1 MNKTLTLSMLLLA
14 QLFLVGSRLSAQT
27 KTNGTVSGSVADQQ
41 QKPLDY
47 ATVSLLKAKDS
58 SLVKGALTDDK
69 GHYQIS
75 GISAGNY
82 LVSVSVI
89 SYKKAFSKPFTISE
103 ANASFTIEKL
113 VLTAGTQQ
121 LKGVSVVAQK
131 PLIEH
136 KIDRTV
142 LNVENSVLAA
152 GNTALEILQK
162 APGVTLDKDDNI
174 SLKGK
179 QGVTVMINDKLTY
192 LSAAQLATLLRSTD
206 GNTIQSIEIITNP
219 SAKYDAA
226 GNSGIINIKLK
237 KNKSVGTNGSIILS
251 GGYGA
256 YPRTNE
262 SLTLNHKEGKFNFFG
277 SYNHGNRQRY
287 NQINIDRVVGSGSN
301 TTYFSQKTFMPETDY
316 QNNYRF
322 GTDYDITKKHTIGFL
337 VNGYFNGEQDNN
349 ITNTLIGAR
358 EGVTDSLQKTYSNL
372 HQTYKNFAF
381 NLNDR
386 LQLDTAG
393 QELAIDLDY
402 SKFNN
407 NNIAQY
413 NTNFF
418 LSDGQTQR
426 PLLSLRNQAP
436 SIISIKTGKADYTK
450 TLKKIGK
457 LEVGVKLSDVRT
469 DNDLQAQ
476 KLAGSSG
483 YLNDTTCS
491 NRFVYTEKISAAYVN
506 LSHTFKKLSVQVGLR
521 AENTSS
527 NGDLITKN
535 QVVNRNYLN
544 FFPSLFLQ
552 ESINAKNDLGFTY
565 SRRIDRPS
573 YDNLNPFVYYLDQ
586 YTYSQGNPFL
596 KPQYTQSFELNYTY
610 NKTINVSLGYSR
622 TSDVITEV
630 IQTVNKASYD
640 TQLNLQTQNAYS
652 INLNAP
658 FTFAKW
664 WTGNLNF
671 NGFYLGFKS
680 DSLLGAN
687 LSRGKVAFQAKA
699 LNTFTLGKV
708 FKAELSGDYQSPL
721 VYGVF
726 NIKPQYAVDAGLSK
740 SFANKKLNVK
750 FSVSDIFN
758 TRTNN
763 LSSYY
768 ANTNINIYQK
778 RDTRVALLTLTYNFG
793 NSKLTPT
800 RRHNS
805 GADAEKNR
813 VKSGG

>member
-1 MNKTLTLSMLLLA
+1 MNMKKIFTSAMLLLSALIITQNMFA
-14 QLFLVGSRLSAQT
+14 QQKSAAIIS
-27 KTNGTVSGSVADQQ
+27 GTVVDAQ

-47 ATVSLLKAKDS
+47 TTVSLLKAKDS
-58 SLVKGALTDDK
+58 SLVKGALTDAK
-69 GHYQIS
+69 GLYKFS
-75 GISAGNY
+75 NVVTGKY
-82 LVSVSVI
+82 LVSITMVGFQKS
-89 SYKKAFSKPFTISE
+89 FSKPFTLETKDISVE
-103 ANASFTIEKL
+103 TI
-113 VLTAGTQQ
+113 VLQQ
-121 LKGVSVVAQK
+121 GSRELKGISVVAQK

-179 QGVTVMINDKLTY
+179 QGVTVMIDGKLTY
-192 LSAAQLATLLRSTD
+192 LSSAQLATLLRSTD
-206 GNTIQSIEIITNP
+206 GNSIQSIEIITNP
-219 SAKYDAA
+219 SAKYDAS
-226 GNSGIINIKLK
+226 GNSGIINIKMK
-237 KNKSVGTNGSIILS
+237 KNKSVGTNGSIILA

-256 YPRTNE
+256 YPRTSE
-262 SLTLNHKEGKFNFFG
+262 SVTLNHKEGKFNFFG
-277 SYNHGNRQRY
+277 SYNHGDRKRY
-287 NQINIDRVVGSGSN
+287 NNLNIDRVVGSGNN
-301 TTYFSQKTFMPETDY
+301 TTYFSQKTFMPETNY
-316 QNNYRF
+316 YNNYRF

-337 VNGYFNGEQDNN
+337 VNGYFNGDKNDNVA
-349 ITNTLIGAR
+349 TTLIGAR
-358 EGVTDSLQKTYSNL
+358 EGVTDSLQKTYSDL

-413 NTNFF
+413 NTDFF
-418 LSDGQTQR
+418 LSDGQTQH
-426 PLLSLRNQAP
+426 PLLSLRNQTP
-436 SIISIKTGKADYTK
+436 SVISIKTGKADYSK
-450 TLKKIGK
+450 NIKKIGK
-457 LEVGVKLSDVRT
+457 LEAGIKLSDVRT
-469 DNDLQAQ
+469 DNDLHAQ
-476 KLAGSSG
+476 KLTNGG
-483 YLNDTTCS
+483 DYINDTTRS
-491 NRFVYTEKISAAYVN
+491 NRFVYTEKINAAYVN
-506 LSHTFKKLSVQVGLR
+506 LSHTFKKLSVQLGLR

-527 NGDLITKN
+527 NGNLITRN
-535 QVVNRNYLN
+535 QIVNRNYLN
-544 FFPSLFLQ
+544 FFPSVFLQ
-552 ESINAKNDLGFTY
+552 ESLNAKNDLGFTY

-573 YDNLNPFVYYLDQ
+573 YDNLNPFIYYLDQ

-610 NKTINVSLGYSR
+610 NKSINVSLGYSL
-622 TSDVITEV
+622 TTDVSTEV
-630 IQTVNKASYD
+630 IQTVNKATYV
-640 TQLNLQTQNAYS
+640 TQLNLQKQNAYS
-652 INLNAP
+652 LNVNAP

-687 LSRGKVAFQAKA
+687 LNKGKAAFQAKA
-699 LNTFTLGKV
+699 LNTFTLGKG
-708 FKAELSGDYQSPL
+708 FKAEVSGDYQSPL

-763 LSSYY
+763 LTSYY
-768 ANTNINIYQK
+768 ANTNIAIYQK
-778 RDTRVALLTLTYNFG
+778 RDSRVALLNLTYNFG
-793 NSKLTPT
+793 NSKLPT

-813 VKSGG
+813 VKGGN

>member
-1 MNKTLTLSMLLLA
+1 MKKLFTLTVLLLSTI
-14 QLFLVGSRLSAQT
+14 FWGEKLSAQT
-27 KTNGTVSGSVADQQ
+27 KNGEISGFVLDSQ

-47 ATVSLLKAKDS
+47 ATVTLLKAKDS

-69 GHYQIS
+69 GGYKIS
-75 GISAGNY
+75 NIAAGNY
-82 LVSVSVI
+82 LVSASVI
-89 SYKKAFSKPFTISE
+89 NYKKAFSKPFTISE
-103 ANASFTIEKL
+103 SHAVFTIEKL
-113 VLTAGTQQ
+113 VLMIASQQ
-121 LKGVSVVAQK
+121 LKGVSIVAQK

-136 KIDRTV
+136 QIDKTV
-142 LNVENSVLAA
+142 LNVAGSVLAA
-152 GNTALEILQK
+152 GNSALEILQR

-179 QGVTVMINDKLTY
+179 QGVTVMIDGKLTY
-192 LSAAQLATLLRSTD
+192 LSSAQLATLLRSTD
-206 GNTIQSIEIITNP
+206 GNAIQSIELITNP

-226 GNSGIINIKLK
+226 GNSGIINIKMK
-237 KNKSVGTNGSIILS
+237 KNRASGTNGSLILA

-256 YPRTNE
+256 YPRTSE

-277 SYNHGNRQRY
+277 SYNHGNRQQR
-287 NQINIDRVVGSGSN
+287 NDLNIDRVVGSGNN
-301 TTYFSQKTFMPETDY
+301 TTFFNQKTFMPETNY
-316 QNNYRF
+316 YNNYRF
-322 GTDYDITKKHTIGFL
+322 GTDYDLTKKHTIGFV
-337 VNGYFNGEQDNN
+337 VNGYFNGETDNN
-349 ITNTLIGAR
+349 VANTLIGAG
-358 EGVTDSLQKTYSNL
+358 EGVTDSLQKTYSDL
-372 HQTYKNFAF
+372 HQTYKNFAL

-386 LQLDTAG
+386 LQLDTSG

-413 NTNFF
+413 NTDFF
-418 LSDGQTQR
+418 LPNGNVQR
-426 PLLSLRNQAP
+426 TSLSLRNQTP
-436 SIISIKTGKADYTK
+436 SVISIKTGKADYTK
-450 TLKKIGK
+450 NLKKIGK
-457 LEVGVKLSDVRT
+457 LEAGIKLSDVKT

-476 KLAGSSG
+476 KLSGSSS
-483 YLNDTTCS
+483 YLNDTSRT
-491 NRFVYTEKISAAYVN
+491 NRFVYTEKISAAYLN

-521 AENTSS
+521 AENTKS
-527 NGDLITKN
+527 NGNLITRN
-535 QVVNRNYLN
+535 QVVNRSYLN

-552 ESINAKNDLGFTY
+552 ESINAKNDIGFNY

-596 KPQYTQSFELNYTY
+596 KPQYTQSFELSYTY
-610 NKTINVSLGYSR
+610 NKSINVSLGYSK
-622 TSDVITEV
+622 TTDVITEV
-630 IQTVNKASYD
+630 IRTVNKATYV
-640 TQLNLQTQNAYS
+640 TQFNLQTQNAY
-652 INLNAP
+652 NLNVNAP

-680 DSLLGAN
+680 DSLLGGN
-687 LSRGKVAFQAKA
+687 LNKGKAAFEAKV
-699 LNTFTLGKV
+699 LNTFTMGNG
-708 FKAELSGDYQSPL
+708 FKAELSGNYQSPL

-740 SFANKKLNVK
+740 TFLNKKLNAK

-763 LSSYY
+763 LTSNYQ
-768 ANTNINIYQK
+768 NTNIAIYQK
-778 RDTRVALLTLTYNFG
+778 RDSRIALLTLTYNFG
-793 NSKLTPT
+793 NSKLAPT
-800 RRHNS
+800 RRHKS
-805 GADAEKNR
+805 GADDEKNR

>member
-1 MNKTLTLSMLLLA
+1 MKNLFTLIMLLLSTIFWGEENA
-14 QLFLVGSRLSAQT
+14 SAQT
-27 KTNGTVSGSVADQQ
+27 KNGNVSGFVVDQQ

-47 ATVSLLKAKDS
+47 ATVTLLKAKDS
-58 SLVKGALTDDK
+58 ALVKGTLTDDK
-69 GHYQIS
+69 GGYKINN
-75 GISAGNY
+75 IPAGNY
-82 LVSVSVI
+82 LISASVI
-89 SYKKAFSKPFTISE
+89 NYKKAFSKPFTISE
-103 ANASFTIEKL
+103 SNTVFTIEKL
-113 VLTAGTQQ
+113 VLITASQQ
-121 LKGVSVVAQK
+121 LKGVSIVAQK

-136 KIDRTV
+136 QIDKTV
-142 LNVENSVLAA
+142 LNVANSVLAA
-152 GNTALEILQK
+152 GNSALEILQK

-179 QGVTVMINDKLTY
+179 QGVTVMIDGKLTY
-192 LSAAQLATLLRSTD
+192 LSSAQLATLLRSTD
-206 GNTIQSIEIITNP
+206 GNAIQSIEIITNP

-226 GNSGIINIKLK
+226 GNSGIINIKMK
-237 KNKSVGTNGSIILS
+237 KNRASGTNGSLILA

-256 YPRTNE
+256 YPRTSE

-277 SYNHGNRQRY
+277 SYNHGDRQRR
-287 NQINIDRVVGSGSN
+287 NDLNIDRVVGSGN
-301 TTYFSQKTFMPETDY
+301 NATYFSQKTFMPQTSY
-316 QNNYRF
+316 YNNYRF
-322 GTDYDITKKHTIGFL
+322 GTDYDISKKHTVGFL
-337 VNGYFNGEQDNN
+337 INGYFNGEKDNN
-349 ITNTLIGAR
+349 VANTLIGTR
-358 EGVTDSLQKTYSNL
+358 EGVADSLQKTYSDLN
-372 HQTYKNFAF
+372 QTYRNFAF

-407 NNIAQY
+407 QNFAQY
-413 NTNFF
+413 STNFF
-418 LSDGQTQR
+418 LSDGNVQR
-426 PLLSLRNQAP
+426 TPLLLRNQTP
-436 SIISIKTGKADYTK
+436 STISIKTGKADYTK

-457 LEVGVKLSDVRT
+457 LETGIKLSNVQT

-476 KLAGSSG
+476 KLSGSSG
-483 YLNDTTCS
+483 YINDTTRS

-527 NGDLITKN
+527 NGNLITRS
-535 QVVNRNYLN
+535 QVVDRNYLN

-552 ESINAKNDLGFTY
+552 ESINAKNDIGFNY

-596 KPQYTQSFELNYTY
+596 KPQYTQSFELSYTY
-610 NKTINVSLGYSR
+610 NKSINVSASYSR

-630 IQTVNKASYD
+630 IQTVNKSTYV
-640 TQLNLQTQNAYS
+640 TELNLQTQNAY
-652 INLNAP
+652 NLNINAP
-658 FTFAKW
+658 FTLTKW

-671 NGFYLGFKS
+671 TGFYLGFKS

-687 LSRGKVAFQAKA
+687 YNQGKAAFQTKV
-699 LNTFTLGKV
+699 LNTFTIGNG
-708 FKAELSGDYQSPL
+708 FRAELSGDYQSPL

-726 NIKPQYAVDAGLSK
+726 NIKPQYSIDGGLSK
-740 SFANKKLNVK
+740 TFLNKKLNVK

-763 LSSYY
+763 LTSNYQ
-768 ANTNINIYQK
+768 NTNIVIYQK
-778 RDTRVALLTLTYNFG
+778 RDSRVALLTLTYNFG
-793 NSKLTPT
+793 NSKLAPT
-800 RRHNS
+800 RRHKS
-805 GADAEKNR
+805 GADDEKNR
-813 VKSGG
+813 VKGGG

>member
-1 MNKTLTLSMLLLA
+1 MNKNLTLSMLLLSH
-14 QLFLVGSRLSAQT
+14 LFWFGLKASAQN
-27 KTNGTVSGSVADQQ
+27 KAAGSVAGTVKDNQ
-41 QKPLDY
+41 QKPLGY
-47 ATVSLLKAKDS
+47 ATISLLKAKDS
-58 SLVKGALTDDK
+58 SLVKGALTGDNGAYK
-69 GHYQIS
+69 I
-75 GISAGNY
+75 AGAANGSY
-82 LVSVSVI
+82 LVSVSMVG
-89 SYKKAFSKPFTISE
+89 YQKVFSKPFTISE
-103 ANASFTIEKL
+103 TNSAVTVEPL
-113 VLTAGTQQ
+113 VIGTQNHV
-121 LKGVSVVAQK
+121 LKGVSVVGQK
-131 PLIEH
+131 ALIERRAD
-136 KIDRTV
+136 KTV

-152 GNTALEILQK
+152 GNSAMEILEK
-162 APGVTLDKDDNI
+162 APGVTIDKDDNI

-179 QGVTVMINDKLTY
+179 QGVTVMLNGKLTY
-192 LSAAQLATLLRSTD
+192 LSSAQLATLLRSTD

-226 GNSGIINIKLK
+226 GNSGIINIILK
-237 KNKSVGTNGSIILS
+237 KNKSVGTNGSLTLT

-256 YPRTNE
+256 YPRTSE

-287 NQINIDRVVGSGSN
+287 NNIDIDRVVGSGNN
-301 TTYFSQKTFMPETDY
+301 TTYFSQKTFMPATDY
-316 QNNYRF
+316 YNNYRF

-337 VNGYFNGEQDNN
+337 INGYFNGEQDNN
-349 ITNTLIGAR
+349 VSNTLIGAR

-413 NTNFF
+413 NTDFF
-418 LSDGQTQR
+418 LADGNIQR
-426 PLLSLRNQAP
+426 TPLSLRNQAP
-436 SIISIKTGKADYTK
+436 SVINIKTGKADYTK
-450 TLKKIGK
+450 NIKKIGK
-457 LEVGVKLSDVRT
+457 LEAGIKLSNVQT

-476 KLAGSSG
+476 KLYGSSG
-483 YLNDTTCS
+483 YLNDASRT
-491 NRFVYTEKISAAYVN
+491 NRFIYTEKISAAYIN
-506 LSHTFKKLSVQVGLR
+506 LSHTFKKLSVQAGLR

-527 NGDLITKN
+527 NGNLITTN
-535 QVVNRNYLN
+535 QVVDRNYLN

-552 ESINAKNDLGFTY
+552 ESINAKNDVGFTY

-586 YTYSQGNPFL
+586 YTYQQGNPFL

-610 NKTINVSLGYSR
+610 NKTINVSLSYSR

-630 IQTVNKASYD
+630 IKTVNKASFD
-640 TQLNLQTQNAYS
+640 TQMNLQTQNAYG
-652 INLNAP
+652 ININAP

-680 DSLLGAN
+680 DSLLGGN
-687 LSRGKVAFQAKA
+687 LNRGKAAFQAKA
-699 LNTFTLGKV
+699 LQTFTFGKG
-708 FKAELSGDYQSPL
+708 FKAELSGDYQSAL
-721 VYGVF
+721 VYSVF
-726 NIKPQYAVDAGLSK
+726 NIRPQYAVDAGLSK
-740 SFANKKLNVK
+740 SFANKKANVK
-750 FSVSDIFN
+750 LSVSDIFN

-763 LSSYY
+763 LSSNYS
-768 ANTNINIYQK
+768 NTNINIYQK
-778 RDTRVALLTLTYNFG
+778 RDTRIALLTLTYNFG
-793 NSKLTPT
+793 NSKLPT

-805 GADAEKNR
+805 GADDEKNR
-813 VKSGG
+813 VKSGN

>member
-1 MNKTLTLSMLLLA
+1 MKKLFTLTVLLLSA
-14 QLFLVGSRLSAQT
+14 IFWGEEKLSAQT
-27 KTNGTVSGSVADQQ
+27 KNGNISGLVVDQQ

-58 SLVKGALTDDK
+58 TLVKGALTDDK

-75 GISAGNY
+75 GITSGSY
-82 LVSVSVI
+82 LISSSVI
-89 SYKKAFSKPFTISE
+89 NYKKAFSKPFTISE
-103 ANASFTIEKL
+103 SNAVFTIEKL
-113 VLTAGTQQ
+113 VMTAASQQ
-121 LKGVSVVAQK
+121 LKGVSIVAQK

-136 KIDRTV
+136 QIDKTV
-142 LNVENSVLAA
+142 LNVANSVLAA
-152 GNTALEILQK
+152 GNSALEILQK

-179 QGVTVMINDKLTY
+179 QGVTVMIDGKLTY
-192 LSAAQLATLLRSTD
+192 LSSAQLATLLRSTD
-206 GNTIQSIEIITNP
+206 GNSIQSIEIITNP

-226 GNSGIINIKLK
+226 GNSGIINIKMK
-237 KNKSVGTNGSIILS
+237 KNRASGTNGSLILA

-256 YPRTNE
+256 YPRTSE

-277 SYNHGNRQRY
+277 SYNHGDRKRY
-287 NQINIDRVVGSGSN
+287 NQIDIDRVVGTGNN
-301 TTYFSQKTFMPETDY
+301 TTYFNQKTFMPQTNY
-316 QNNYRF
+316 YNNYRF
-322 GTDYDITKKHTIGFL
+322 GTDYDISKKNTIGVL
-337 VNGYFNGEQDNN
+337 VNGYFNGENENN

-358 EGVTDSLQKTYSNL
+358 ENITDSLQKTYTDL
-372 HQTYKNFAF
+372 HQTFKNFAF

-386 LQLDTAG
+386 LQLDTSG

-413 NTNFF
+413 NTDFF
-418 LSDGQTQR
+418 LADGSLQR
-426 PLLSLRNQAP
+426 TPLSLRNQTP
-436 SIISIKTGKADYTK
+436 SVINIKTGKADYTK

-457 LEVGVKLSDVRT
+457 LEAGIKLSDVQT
-469 DNDLQAQ
+469 DNDLEAQ
-476 KLAGSSG
+476 KLSGTAG
-483 YLNDTTCS
+483 YINDASRT
-491 NRFVYTEKISAAYVN
+491 NRFIYTEKISAAYLN
-506 LSHTFKKLSVQVGLR
+506 LSHTFKKLSVQAGLR

-527 NGDLITKN
+527 NGNLVTTS
-535 QVVNRNYLN
+535 QVVDRNYLN

-552 ESINAKNDLGFTY
+552 ESLNAKNDVGFTY

-573 YDNLNPFVYYLDQ
+573 YDNLNPFIYYLDQ
-586 YTYSQGNPFL
+586 YTYNQGNPFL
-596 KPQYTQSFELNYTY
+596 KPQYTQSFELSYTY

-622 TSDVITEV
+622 TTDVITEV

-640 TQLNLQTQNAYS
+640 TQLNLQTQNAY
-652 INLNAP
+652 NLNINAP

-664 WTGNLNF
+664 WAGNLNF

-680 DSLLGAN
+680 DSLLGGN
-687 LSRGKVAFQAKA
+687 LNRGKVAFQAKA
-699 LNTFTLGKV
+699 LNTFTMGKG
-708 FKAELSGDYQSPL
+708 FKAELSGDYQSAL
-721 VYGVF
+721 VYSVF

-740 SFANKKLNVK
+740 SLFNKKANLK

-763 LSSYY
+763 LSSNYS
-768 ANTNINIYQK
+768 NTNINIYQK

-793 NSKLTPT
+793 NSKLAPD
-800 RRHNS
+800 RRHKS
-805 GADAEKNR
+805 GADDEKGR